1 MILCI
6 TRHFYYIIL
15 LLSYTS
21 WLMNCVYVLPILC
34 LLHSNR
40 KDLYE
45 WRYEMSSKILF
56 LYKFIGYV
64 MPTTVIYKLVTIL
77 TSGDL
82 VFVKNGCVFQT
93 GETEKKIIN

>member
-1 MILCI
+1 
-6 TRHFYYIIL
+6 
-15 LLSYTS
+15 
-21 WLMNCVYVLPILC
+21 
-34 LLHSNR
+34 
-40 KDLYE
+40 
-45 WRYEMSSKILF
+45 
-56 LYKFIGYV
+56 